1 MELRFDQDDS
11 IEKFPE
17 HIILMRV
24 ICVCNMA
31 QLHFRILIDDG
42 LRILC

>member
-1 MELRFDQDDS
+1 MELRLDQDDAV
-11 IEKFPE
+11 EKFPE

-24 ICVCNMA
+24 IFVCNLA
-31 QLHFRILIDDG
+31 QLLLRILIDNG